1 MTAPLILAGDSEL
14 AALGAQV
21 LGGVLPKE
29 AWTHR
34 AHLAVAVWV
43 IAERPDIVPARDMP
57 AIIRAYNAASGTANT
72 DTGGYHE
79 TITQASLRMVAAFLS
94 AQPAGTPAYT
104 VCNALF
110 DSRYGDKDWLLS
122 HWSRDVLFSVAAR
135 RGWVEP
141 DKAPLPF

>member
-1 MTAPLILAGDSEL
+1 MTAPLVLAGDSEL

-21 LGGVLPKE
+21 LGGVLPKA

-43 IAERPDIVPARDMP
+43 TAARPDIVPARDMP
-57 AIIRAYNAASGTANT
+57 GIIRAYNVASGTANT

-79 TITQASLRMVAAFLS
+79 TITLASLRAVAAFLS
-94 AQPAGTPAYT
+94 AQPHGMPPYA

-110 DSRYGDKDWLLS
+110 DSPYGDKDWLLS
-122 HWSRDVLFSVAAR
+122 HWSRDVLFSVSAR
-135 RGWVEP
+135 CRWVEP